1 MVPKPRMMV
10 YAPRAVVRHS
20 VEMGLKQL
28 GIMEFVDEMMEAE
41 LNEKINKLMDTL
53 LQKFTVGSINFNLRI
68 IDNLHK
74 LGMTMPFLQTS
85 SCNCLL

>member
-1 MVPKPRMMV
+1 MMV

-53 LQKFTVGSINFNLRI
+53 LQKFTFMLRNNVKARDI
-68 IDNLHK
+68 FGRDLSLTQFTK
-74 LGMTMPFLQTS
+74 KVFTMS
-85 SCNCLL
+85 